1 MNLLPV
7 VIILSSSVITCVQGE
22 IGEDVR
28 VKGGALIQRVG
39 KSNLIQ
45 NVVIVKKNFTS
56 LETLQSRA
64 LLMINNIKDLVKSET
79 NEENVE
85 LLEHLSDTLRQLTNS
100 RKKRSLLPFVGN
112 VLNQLFGV
120 ATENDLNREKERLD
134 KIETWANNLG
144 NIITST
150 VGVLNQHAN
159 TINNLT
165 NTLNELSDKMED
177 KINYIERKIVIQ
189 DLTMQT
195 ETIVVETKFKMD
207 ALMSAHRG
215 VVTVD
220 LISPN
225 ELKKLIKSSVL
236 RFLLKPLDVDVLTYY
251 QLMNVKVVY
260 NMVYIIIPFDN
271 HNNMLMY
278 KIIPFPMYVK
288 EKPIILKEKNKIILE
303 KKSVDLIGIWEEGDL
318 DSCVE
323 IKPKDFV
330 CNHQSFFLQPIMNFN
345 CINYLV
351 NDGEDV
357 CQYEEFQ
364 DDFKFQIINDMIYVF
379 VKEEQVVNVGCKG
392 KENKIK
398 IKNLN
403 VFPVECSLKIIN
415 MLYYHPTV
423 FHVVKLNSS
432 FDLNE
437 YKIKLNVSH
446 FELPRAK
453 NIAKSVNAENISFFH
468 VYTQKVMPFMTLT
481 IPLIVIIT
489 IIVFIYVRRAILS
502 KMSRI
507 TRMLERRSENN
518 DES

>member
-1 MNLLPV
+1 
-7 VIILSSSVITCVQGE
+7 
-22 IGEDVR
+22 
-28 VKGGALIQRVG
+28 
-39 KSNLIQ
+39 
-45 NVVIVKKNFTS
+45 
-56 LETLQSRA
+56 
-64 LLMINNIKDLVKSET
+64 
-79 NEENVE
+79 
-85 LLEHLSDTLRQLTNS
+85 
-100 RKKRSLLPFVGN
+100 
-112 VLNQLFGV
+112 
-120 ATENDLNREKERLD
+120 
-134 KIETWANNLG
+134 
-144 NIITST
+144 
-150 VGVLNQHAN
+150 
-159 TINNLT
+159 
-165 NTLNELSDKMED
+165 MED
-177 KINYIERKIVIQ
+177 KINDIERKIVIQ

-195 ETIVVETKFKMD
+195 EAIVVETKFKMD

-225 ELKKLIKSSVL
+225 ELTELIKSSVL

-345 CINYLV
+345 CVNYLV

-357 CQYEEFQ
+357 CQYEKFQ

-392 KENKIK
+392 KE
-398 IKNLN
+398 
-403 VFPVECSLKIIN
+403 
-415 MLYYHPTV
+415 
-423 FHVVKLNSS
+423 
-432 FDLNE
+432 
-437 YKIKLNVSH
+437 
-446 FELPRAK
+446 
-453 NIAKSVNAENISFFH
+453 
-468 VYTQKVMPFMTLT
+468 
-481 IPLIVIIT
+481 
-489 IIVFIYVRRAILS
+489 
-502 KMSRI
+502 
-507 TRMLERRSENN
+507 
-518 DES
+518 